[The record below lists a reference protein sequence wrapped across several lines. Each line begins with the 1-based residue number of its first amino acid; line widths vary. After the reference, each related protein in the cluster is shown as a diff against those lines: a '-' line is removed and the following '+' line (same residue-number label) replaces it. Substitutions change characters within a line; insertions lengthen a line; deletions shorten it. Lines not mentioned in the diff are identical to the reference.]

1 MRECPFNSKKN
12 KYSCTADNCKE
23 HMWICLTHKLKNRTS
38 MEKFRQDML
47 KKGFTLAM
55 TTHIPLQATSMEATS
70 ATRKIKRGQ
79 NKRGREI
86 IPVPTGDPLFLFHA
100 TQGKTRP
107 INTFYDTGCSH
118 AIFLDSCVVKLFLK
132 GLFK

>member
-1 MRECPFNSKKN
+1 
-12 KYSCTADNCKE
+12 
-23 HMWICLTHKLKNRTS
+23 MWICLTHKLKNRTS

-79 NKRGREI
+79 NKRGRET
-86 IPVPTGDPLFLFHA
+86 IPVPSGDPLFLFHA

-118 AIFLDSCVVKLFLK
+118 AIFLDGVPGNQLRGQIVSK
-132 GLFK
+132 GPFQINGVGGLNTKALDE